1 MVPIMT
7 IMVTAPGE
15 ITPTTLILI
24 YTTIG
29 DGAVLHLHG
38 GLVAFT
44 EVMDGTTH
52 GDGTDSDTV
61 MAGTTG
67 AGEATVGTT
76 GVGVAMAGTTGAGEA
91 TVGAVITT
99 HTFIL
104 LTDIIHITIPV
115 IDLETTI
122 TIEVT
127 LTTLA
132 EGVYTATIPPLE
144 ALL

>member
-1 MVPIMT
+1 
-7 IMVTAPGE
+7 
-15 ITPTTLILI
+15 
-24 YTTIG
+24 
-29 DGAVLHLHG
+29 
-38 GLVAFT
+38 
-44 EVMDGTTH
+44 
-52 GDGTDSDTV
+52 
-61 MAGTTG
+61 
-67 AGEATVGTT
+67 
-76 GVGVAMAGTTGAGEA
+76 MAGTTGAGEA

-132 EGVYTATIPPLE
+132 EGVYTTTIPPLE